1 MSGRAE
7 PRHVAFEGGDLRV
20 EDCMLSAHGAS
31 HPGRVRKHNEDAWRS
46 EPDLGLFV
54 VADGMGGHNAGEIA
68 SGLAVEAIH
77 AFLRRTRD
85 GDDVTWPY
93 GIDATMSFNAN
104 RVLTAVRLANRRVFK
119 AGESRDEYSGMGT
132 TAVIALIEQG
142 QLVFCGVGDS
152 RLYLLRDGVLT
163 QLTTDDSWV
172 AAMAAE
178 GVVSGPAAATHP
190 MRHVLTN
197 VVGARDSI
205 DARVGERPLAD
216 GDLLMLCSDGLHG
229 EVDPERMTA
238 ILKAEPDPA
247 AAVDRL
253 IAAALEGKAADNITA
268 LAVRYRT

>member
-1 MSGRAE
+1 MRIDA
-7 PRHVAFEGGDLRV
+7 
-20 EDCMLSAHGAS
+20 GAS
-31 HPGRVRKHNEDAWRS
+31 SDVGRLRTGNEDAFLIDDRL
-46 EPDLGLFV
+46 DLYA

-93 GIDATMSFNAN
+93 GIDAKMSFNAN

-178 GVVSGPAAATHP
+178 GVVSAPAAATHP

-205 DARVGERPLAD
+205 EARVGERPMAD

-229 EVDPERMTA
+229 EVDPERMA
-238 ILKAEPDPA
+238 GILKAEPDPA

-253 IAAALEGKAADNITA
+253 VAAALEGKAADNITA